1 MCPPFDTHH
10 IRRADDIESTDRW
23 TLTDNWPITMR
34 KSCLHS
40 LIMNRLWNQEAVVV
54 AHLADTVQSAA
65 NTFGLDV
72 IIIIAMIRT
81 SLGCGA
87 YYYQSQYYS
96 VYDRYNRIN
105 GLIAY
110 MDDDKS
116 MSNPFTVYY
125 QSTRLFISPVWRI
138 SRSYLDPVAAT
149 AAAEEDGACDRRDGM
164 DGD

>member
-54 AHLADTVQSAA
+54 GASRRYSTECREYFWLGRYHYYCYD
-65 NTFGLDV
+65 
-72 IIIIAMIRT
+72 T

-149 AAAEEDGACDRRDGM
+149 AAAEEDGACDRRDGI

>member
-1 MCPPFDTHH
+1 
-10 IRRADDIESTDRW
+10 
-23 TLTDNWPITMR
+23 
-34 KSCLHS
+34 
-40 LIMNRLWNQEAVVV
+40 MNRLWNQEAVVV
-54 AHLADTVQSAA
+54 DASRRYSTECREYFWLGRYHYYCYD
-65 NTFGLDV
+65 
-72 IIIIAMIRT
+72 T

-138 SRSYLDPVAAT
+138 SRSYLDPVAA